1 MASPFDACRLATNRV
16 FDRVGGEDFVL
27 LPQAPPLD
35 AAGQPDGDARK
46 RPRTGSTGATVPP
59 VPFRAIFFDKGAL
72 LHAHGRSMADSTTRP
87 VAAESPFL
95 DYAVEDLVGQ
105 SKAGDLV
112 LRVKTGVTYRVA
124 LDTEADIGRRHIRL
138 NDRSSN
144 GGAP

>member
-27 LPQAPPLD
+27 LPQAAPLD
-35 AAGQPDGDARK
+35 AAGVPDSDARK
-46 RPRTGSTGATVPP
+46 SARAGSSGATVPP
-59 VPFRAIFFDKGAL
+59 VPFRAIFFDKGAQ

-87 VAAESPFL
+87 IGAESPFL
-95 DYAVEDLVGQ
+95 DYAVEDLAGQ
-105 SKAGDLV
+105 SRPGDLV
-112 LRVKTGVTYRVA
+112 LRMKTGVTYRVT

-138 NDRSSN
+138 TERSSN

>member
-27 LPQAPPLD
+27 LPQAAPLD
-35 AAGQPDGDARK
+35 AAGAPDGDARK
-46 RPRTGSTGATVPP
+46 RPRAAQSGAVPP
-59 VPFRAIFFDKGAL
+59 VPFRAIFFDKGAQ

-87 VAAESPFL
+87 IGAESPFL
-95 DYAVEDLVGQ
+95 DYAVEDLAGQ
-105 SKAGDLV
+105 SKPGDLI
-112 LRVKTGVTYRVA
+112 LRMKTGVTYRVA

-138 NDRSSN
+138 NERSSN